1 MVLLFSLTKP
11 LGKNGGFPGED
22 FEALC
27 QGEVGIHEEQFL
39 VLQGGGLCFLRPG
52 IGSKM
57 AGIIWDFS
65 AQIENFHIFFGE
77 TDDNHHWKIR
87 TIPFFRPSS
96 ALPETGVLR

>member
-77 TDDNHHWKIR
+77 TGIDRLD
-87 TIPFFRPSS
+87 FGSS
-96 ALPETGVLR
+96 FMDGNLRLYFLHSWN